1 MKPTLSTINPITKV
15 IESTS
20 KNNLSEIKNAIKELT
35 SKFSEIT
42 EIGRFEPI
50 KVDIINPLPNSRFKK
65 ASMII
70 QPSVNPEDFRTRV
83 LTFRTYSPKNELIT
97 HEMSPASGNKFSIES
112 TLKNPKL
119 AKVFEQF
126 LNSAESVL
134 HDSISLY

>member
-1 MKPTLSTINPITKV
+1 MKTNLSIIKPITNTV
-15 IESTS
+15 EATA
-20 KNNLSEIKNAIKELT
+20 KNNLVEIKNAIKDLT
-35 SKFSEIT
+35 TKFSEIP
-42 EIGRFEPI
+42 EIGRFNPI
-50 KVDIINPLPNSRFKK
+50 KVDIVNPLPNSRFKK

-70 QPSVNPEDFRTRV
+70 QPSINHEDFRTRV
-83 LTFRTYSPKNELIT
+83 LTFRTYSPKNESIT

-134 HDSISLY
+134 HDTISIY